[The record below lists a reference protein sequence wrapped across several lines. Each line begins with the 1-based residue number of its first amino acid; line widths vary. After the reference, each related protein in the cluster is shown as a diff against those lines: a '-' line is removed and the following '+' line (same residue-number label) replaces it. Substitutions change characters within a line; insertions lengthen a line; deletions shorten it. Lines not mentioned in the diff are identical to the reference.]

1 MMTRI
6 MALRLIMGCKPDAFN
21 RPRLDDNQ
29 VAPR

>member
-1 MMTRI
+1 
-6 MALRLIMGCKPDAFN
+6 LRLIMGCKPDAFN